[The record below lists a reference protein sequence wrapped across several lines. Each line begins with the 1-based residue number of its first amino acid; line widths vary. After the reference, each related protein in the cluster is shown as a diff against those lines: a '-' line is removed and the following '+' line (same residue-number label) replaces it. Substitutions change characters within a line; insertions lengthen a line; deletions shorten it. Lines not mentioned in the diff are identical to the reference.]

1 MAGHDVRCAQLF
13 GARCFLRR
21 MDGNAQGRHII
32 EKGRMGFQI
41 LQRTLETGNVQ
52 ADGRFAEVV
61 ENARLVVHVAQ
72 AQRFFCVFDV
82 FIF

>member
-1 MAGHDVRCAQLF
+1 
-13 GARCFLRR
+13 
-21 MDGNAQGRHII
+21 
-32 EKGRMGFQI
+32 MGFQI